1 MRNSRLIA
9 HSALTFLLLS
19 LTSCQKPATNPESHA
34 AENPTEPPTLT
45 FDLKSTSPVP
55 ASSVGA
61 RSYDC
66 SYRAHGK
73 TARFRLQFSY
83 GPFSG
88 DIPMARA
95 TGKFVAVTGSE
106 NTALLE
112 DLKVTLEGQHTPK
125 NSIRVAELPFDA
137 VVLGENLSRDQDGS
151 LSTQPPGD
159 WTSMKIFLPKGR
171 RRRRVLSACEPRIG
185 QSRIFGQRP

>member
-1 MRNSRLIA
+1 
-9 HSALTFLLLS
+9 
-19 LTSCQKPATNPESHA
+19 
-34 AENPTEPPTLT
+34 
-45 FDLKSTSPVP
+45 
-55 ASSVGA
+55 
-61 RSYDC
+61 
-66 SYRAHGK
+66 
-73 TARFRLQFSY
+73 
-83 GPFSG
+83 
-88 DIPMARA
+88 MARA

-159 WTSMKIFLPKGR
+159 WTSMKIFLPKGGDQGEFFLHVNP
-171 RRRRVLSACEPRIG
+171 VLGKAEFSVKDPDYADYVLQELAKVL
-185 QSRIFGQRP
+185 